1 MEITPECRFPEK
13 RGVIQWWT
21 DIFREKAAKSRRIK
35 TWLRVGGGWDG
46 DVEENRE
53 NCAHPWKNSGYAPAN
68 RLCGS
73 LLTTLLDIKIIDYV
87 THLEFRACSLMAQVL
102 LPEKRN

>member
-1 MEITPECRFPEK
+1 MVES
-13 RGVIQWWT
+13 W
-21 DIFREKAAKSRRIK
+21 
-35 TWLRVGGGWDG
+35 GGWDG
-46 DVEENRE
+46 DVEENWE

-73 LLTTLLDIKIIDYV
+73 LLTTLPDIKIIDYV

>member
-1 MEITPECRFPEK
+1 M
-13 RGVIQWWT
+13 
-21 DIFREKAAKSRRIK
+21 
-35 TWLRVGGGWDG
+35 WLRVGGGWDG

-68 RLCGS
+68 RLCGF
-73 LLTTLLDIKIIDYV
+73 LLTTLPDIKIIDYV